1 MYEKNFLTILWF
13 HNPSLFCIFHAVS
26 KMNLWQPCV
35 RLFYRDIHYLLSFFR
50 SLKNSSLQLRFN
62 FYINRNLRKLDAWAK
77 IIDFFNFW
85 IFFLLF
91 HYSLKC
97 WIKKI
102 PLKNSIIIN
111 VPFKNIKMYLVERQS
126 IFLSKVT
133 EITPLFVV
141 NNKVFL

>member
-1 MYEKNFLTILWF
+1 MHEPKLLIFLTFGFIF
-13 HNPSLFCIFHAVS
+13 VISLFI
-26 KMNLWQPCV
+26 KMLN
-35 RLFYRDIHYLLSFFR
+35 
-50 SLKNSSLQLRFN
+50 
-62 FYINRNLRKLDAWAK
+62 
-77 IIDFFNFW
+77 
-85 IFFLLF
+85 
-91 HYSLKC
+91 
-97 WIKKI
+97 KKI